1 MANKKNEAKVKFSM
15 ETAEAREQT
24 KKAANEIKILRSELR
39 LSAEEMKTN
48 GTSLEGLQK
57 QYRLLENETKQ
68 YETKLD
74 AINTQIEKATEIYG
88 ENSDEVARLKLN
100 YNNTATT
107 LEKVKQQLA
116 ATEKAMDE
124 QRSSMQQVD
133 DAVQDTR
140 NSYEKLE
147 DTVQEQ
153 RDKLERLQSEYKNA
167 ALEMGST
174 SDEAKDLKEQ
184 IKALSSEIHENESKM
199 NQLDQEAKEASGEM
213 EDLTEATKDA
223 EEGFTVMKGAMG
235 TFLGNAMTKMVDI
248 AKEGVTS
255 IYNLADE
262 TREYRGEMNKL
273 SSAAT
278 SNGYTT
284 EYAKQKYMDLYSVLA
299 DETASN
305 TTVSNFMAMQMSQEN
320 LNTVLHAAT
329 GIWAKYGDSIPLD
342 GLAESINE
350 TANVGTVT
358 GNLADALNWAGINED
373 DFNSKLSLCGNTQER
388 QSLIVNTLE
397 QAYGTLADSYQ
408 ENNKNVMEANRTA
421 AEYNDTMADLGAEIE
436 PVTTAI
442 KKGFTEVVKAGIK
455 MVDADMDEAAEKI
468 GDAFEWIAENMDD
481 VVRIAKGGAAVLGT
495 MFAVNKASQ
504 FISSIRNITSVMG
517 LFKIATTGAAAAT
530 TAQTA
535 AQEGLNLAMLASPAG
550 ILTAALGATALAV
563 YAAVE
568 AHKKQEEELQK
579 EMEQT
584 YGLTDAEKELTN
596 TIDERAESLESSK
609 AAREENAAG
618 IEQEWMYYQ
627 KLSDELKENVDA
639 NGKIKEGYE
648 DRAAVI
654 TGILSS
660 ALGEE
665 ITITDGVID
674 NYKELSNS
682 IDDLIQKKKAE
693 ATLNAY
699 DSSYQDAI
707 KGQTDAFNELAEA
720 KETLAEKSKT
730 ASETEKAH
738 ADALEELNNAINSGA
753 TNDVLYDLIDNEHET
768 AVAAEEAAKAQKKAA
783 DSVDEA
789 EQTWTDYNTTIKNYE
804 GLSEAIISGDNEKIE
819 QSMEKLTTSF
829 ITAENGNRE
838 SLERQVTNYQA
849 QADQLKTA
857 IENKTPGVTQEMLDQ
872 ANSMVEAAKAEL
884 AKLPPEA
891 QALGMQS
898 GASAATGVASQK
910 GEMETAARGVKAAEI
925 LGLSSEDTTTVG
937 ETDGLNYVGGLRS
950 VDTWTPAKQ
959 KADDAKAGLNS
970 GETTSAGK
978 KDGTNYASGLRGVD
992 TRSAGA
998 KKANDAKSGLNSGNT
1013 APVGRKDTLNYIV
1026 GLASVNTQTPASKK
1040 ASEAKKGLASQSTID
1055 TGYNFAAGFANGI
1068 DSYPIT
1074 TKIKGFALGA
1084 LATLKRNLGINSPSK
1099 ETYKFGEFFNQG
1111 FANAVNDTIPET
1123 QEVCKIAAQSYLE
1136 PFKEI
1141 SGTDFSMGMSDHLNR
1156 QLEISANSR
1165 ISQDFSSALEPIQS
1179 GNQNLADRIA
1189 EALKN
1194 QNLTMVLDSR
1204 EIGRIRR

>member
-1 MANKKNEAKVKFSM
+1 MASKKNEAKVKFSM

-124 QRSSMQQVD
+124 QRASMQQVD
-133 DAVQDTR
+133 DAVEDTR

-153 RDKLERLQSEYKNA
+153 RDKLERLQSEYKNT

-199 NQLDQEAKEASGEM
+199 NQLEQEAKEASGEM

-235 TFLGNAMTKMVDI
+235 TFLGNAMTKMVDM

-358 GNLADALNWAGINED
+358 GNLADALNWAGISED

-481 VVRIAKGGAAVLGT
+481 VVRIAKGGAVVLGT

-504 FISSIRNITSVMG
+504 FISSIRNITSAMG
-517 LFKIATTGAAAAT
+517 LFKVATTGAAVAT

-563 YAAVE
+563 YAVVE

-584 YGLTDAEKELTN
+584 YGLTDAEKELAN
-596 TIDERAESLESSK
+596 AIDERADSLESSK
-609 AAREENAAG
+609 VAREENAAG
-618 IEQEWMYYQ
+618 IQQEFLYYE
-627 KLSDELKENVDA
+627 KLSAELQENVDK

-648 DRAAVI
+648 DRAEVI
-654 TGILSS
+654 AGILSS

-682 IDDLIQKKKAE
+682 IDDVIQKKKAE
-693 ATLNAY
+693 ATLSAY

-707 KGQTDAFNELAEA
+707 KGQADAFNELAKA
-720 KETLAEKSKT
+720 KETLAKKNQT

-738 ADALEELNNAINSGA
+738 ADALEALNDAIRTGKPQDA
-753 TNDVLYDLIDNEHET
+753 IIRLAEAEHET
-768 AVAAEEAAKAQKKAA
+768 KLAAEEAAKSQKKAA
-783 DSVDEA
+783 DSVEEA
-789 EQTWTDYNTTIKNYE
+789 EQTWIDYNSTIKNYE
-804 GLSEAIISGDNEKIE
+804 GLSEAIVSGDNAKIE
-819 QSMEKLTTSF
+819 DAMEKLTTSF
-829 ITAENGNRE
+829 ITAENGTRE
-838 SLERQVTNYQA
+838 SLERQVTNYQE
-849 QADQLKTA
+849 QADQLKAA
-857 IENKTPGVTQEMLDQ
+857 IENNTPGVTQEMLDQ

-898 GASAATGVASQK
+898 GASAATGVASKK

-925 LGLSSEDTTTVG
+925 LGLQSGNTSTVG
-937 ETDGLNYVGGLRS
+937 AKDGSNFVGGLRS
-950 VDTWTPAKQ
+950 VDTWTPASQ
-959 KADDAKAGLNS
+959 KAM
-970 GETTSAGK
+970 
-978 KDGTNYASGLRGVD
+978 
-992 TRSAGA
+992 
-998 KKANDAKSGLNSGNT
+998 DAKSGLESVDASG
-1013 APVGRKDTLNYIV
+1013 
-1026 GLASVNTQTPASKK
+1026 S
-1040 ASEAKKGLASQSTID
+1040 
-1055 TGYNFAAGFANGI
+1055 GYNFAAGFANGI
-1068 DSYPIT
+1068 SSYPIGT
-1074 TKIKGFALGA
+1074 SAKKLCF
-1084 LATLKRNLGINSPSK
+1084 R
-1099 ETYKFGEFFNQG
+1099 
-1111 FANAVNDTIPET
+1111 
-1123 QEVCKIAAQSYLE
+1123 C
-1136 PFKEI
+1136 
-1141 SGTDFSMGMSDHLNR
+1141 SG
-1156 QLEISANSR
+1156 
-1165 ISQDFSSALEPIQS
+1165 
-1179 GNQNLADRIA
+1179 GN
-1189 EALKN
+1189 K
-1194 QNLTMVLDSR
+1194 
-1204 EIGRIRR
+1204 

>member
-24 KKAANEIKILRSELR
+24 KKAANEIKVLRSELR

-57 QYRLLENETKQ
+57 QYRLLEDETKQ

-124 QRSSMQQVD
+124 QRASMQQVD
-133 DAVQDTR
+133 DAVEDTR

-147 DTVQEQ
+147 DTVQGQ
-153 RDKLERLQSEYKNA
+153 RDKMERLQSEYKNT

-199 NQLDQEAKEASGEM
+199 NQLEQEAKEASGEM

-235 TFLGNAMTKMVDI
+235 TFLGNAMTKMVDM

-373 DFNSKLSLCGNTQER
+373 DFNSKLSLCGDTQER

-408 ENNKNVMEANRTA
+408 DNNKNVMQANRTI

-442 KKGFTEVVKAGIK
+442 KKGFTEVIKAGIE
-455 MVDADMDEAAEKI
+455 MVDADTDKAAEKI

-481 VVRIAKGGAAVLGT
+481 VVRIAKGGAVVIGT
-495 MFAVNKASQ
+495 MFTINKASQ
-504 FISSIRNITSVMG
+504 FISSIRNITSAMG
-517 LFKIATTGAAAAT
+517 LFKVATTGAAAAT
-530 TAQTA
+530 TAQAA

-563 YAAVE
+563 YAVVE

-584 YGLTDAEKELTN
+584 YGLTDAEKELAN
-596 TIDERAESLESSK
+596 AINERADSLESAK
-609 AAREENAAG
+609 VAREENAAG
-618 IEQEWMYYQ
+618 IQQEFLYYE
-627 KLSDELKENVDA
+627 KLSAELQENVDK

-648 DRAAVI
+648 DRAEVI

-682 IDDLIQKKKAE
+682 VDDLIEKKKAE
-693 ATLNAY
+693 ATLSAY
-699 DSSYQDAI
+699 DSSYQEAI
-707 KGQTDAFNELAEA
+707 KNQSEAFNELAQA

-738 ADALEELNNAINSGA
+738 ADALEELRNAMNSGA
-753 TNDVLYDLIDNEHET
+753 TNDVMYELSDKVHET
-768 AVAAEEAAKAQKKAA
+768 AVAAEEAAKSQKKAA
-783 DSVDEA
+783 DSVEEA
-789 EQTWTDYNTTIKNYE
+789 EQTWTDYNATIKNYE

-819 QSMEKLTTSF
+819 QAMEKLTTSF
-829 ITAENGNRE
+829 ITAENGTRE
-838 SLERQVTNYQA
+838 SLERQVTNYQE
-849 QADQLKTA
+849 QVDQWKAA
-857 IENKTPGVTQEMLDQ
+857 IENNTPGITQEMLDG
-872 ANSMVEAAKAEL
+872 ANRLVEAAKNEL

-898 GASAATGVASQK
+898 GASAATGVASKK

-925 LGLSSEDTTTVG
+925 LGLQSGNTSTVG
-937 ETDGLNYVGGLRS
+937 AKDGSNFVGGLRS
-950 VDTWTPAKQ
+950 VDTWTPASQ
-959 KADDAKAGLNS
+959 KAM
-970 GETTSAGK
+970 
-978 KDGTNYASGLRGVD
+978 
-992 TRSAGA
+992 
-998 KKANDAKSGLNSGNT
+998 DAKSGLESVDASG
-1013 APVGRKDTLNYIV
+1013 
-1026 GLASVNTQTPASKK
+1026 S
-1040 ASEAKKGLASQSTID
+1040 
-1055 TGYNFAAGFANGI
+1055 GYNFAAGFANGI
-1068 DSYPIT
+1068 SSYPIGISA
-1074 TKIKGFALGA
+1074 KNFALGA
-1084 LATLKRNLGINSPSK
+1084 LATTNRTLGVNSPAK
-1099 ETYKFGEFFNQG
+1099 ETYKTGIFYGQG
-1111 FANAVNDTIPET
+1111 FENAVIDYMPKVQKTCE
-1123 QEVCKIAAQSYLE
+1123 IAAQSYLE

-1141 SGTDFSMGMSDHLNR
+1141 SGTEISIGMTEHLNR
-1156 QLEISANSR
+1156 QLEISTNSR
-1165 ISQDFSSALEPIQS
+1165 LSQDFSNVLEPIQNS
-1179 GNQNLADRIA
+1179 NQNLADKIA
-1189 EALKN
+1189 AALKN
-1194 QNLTMVLDSR
+1194 QNMTMVLDSR

>member
-1 MANKKNEAKVKFSM
+1 MASKKNEAKVKFSM

-24 KKAANEIKILRSELR
+24 KKAANEIKMLRSELR

-57 QYRLLENETKQ
+57 QYRLLEDETKQ

-107 LEKVKQQLA
+107 LEKVKQQMSA
-116 ATEKAMDE
+116 AEKAMDE
-124 QRSSMQQVD
+124 QRASMQQVD
-133 DAVQDTR
+133 DAVEDTR

-147 DTVQEQ
+147 DTVQGQ
-153 RDKLERLQSEYKNA
+153 RDKMERLQSEYKNT

-199 NQLDQEAKEASGEM
+199 NQLEQEAKEASGEM

-235 TFLGNAMTKMVDI
+235 TFLGNAMTKMVDM

-373 DFNSKLSLCGNTQER
+373 DFNSKLSLCGDTQER

-408 ENNKNVMEANRTA
+408 DNNKNVMQANRTI

-442 KKGFTEVVKAGIK
+442 KKGFTEVIKAGIE
-455 MVDADMDEAAEKI
+455 MVDADTDKAAEKI

-481 VVRIAKGGAAVLGT
+481 VVRIAKGGAVVIGA
-495 MFAVNKASQ
+495 MFTVNKASQ
-504 FISSIRNITSVMG
+504 FISSIRNITSAMG
-517 LFKIATTGAAAAT
+517 LFKVATTGAAVAT

-563 YAAVE
+563 YAVVE

-584 YGLTDAEKELTN
+584 YGLTDAEKELAN
-596 TIDERAESLESSK
+596 AIDERADSLESSK
-609 AAREENAAG
+609 VAREENAAG
-618 IEQEWMYYQ
+618 IQQEFLYYE
-627 KLSDELKENVDA
+627 KLSAELQENVDK

-648 DRAAVI
+648 DRAEVI

-682 IDDLIQKKKAE
+682 VDDLIEKKKAE
-693 ATLNAY
+693 ATLSAY

-707 KGQTDAFNELAEA
+707 KGQADAFNELAKA
-720 KETLAEKSKT
+720 KETLAKKNQT

-738 ADALEELNNAINSGA
+738 ADALEALNDAIRTGKPQDA
-753 TNDVLYDLIDNEHET
+753 IIRLAEAEHET
-768 AVAAEEAAKAQKKAA
+768 KLAAEEAAKSQKKAA
-783 DSVDEA
+783 DSVEEA
-789 EQTWTDYNTTIKNYE
+789 EQTWTDYNATIKNYE

-819 QSMEKLTTSF
+819 QAMEKLTTSF
-829 ITAENGNRE
+829 ITAENGTRE
-838 SLERQVTNYQA
+838 SLERQVTNYQEI
-849 QADQLKTA
+849 ADQYKTA
-857 IENKTPGVTQEMLDQ
+857 IENNTPGVTQEMLDQ

-898 GASAATGVASQK
+898 GASAATGVASKK

-925 LGLSSEDTTTVG
+925 LGLQSGNTSTVG
-937 ETDGLNYVGGLRS
+937 AKDGSNFVGGLRS
-950 VDTWTPAKQ
+950 VDTWTPASQ
-959 KADDAKAGLNS
+959 KAM
-970 GETTSAGK
+970 
-978 KDGTNYASGLRGVD
+978 
-992 TRSAGA
+992 
-998 KKANDAKSGLNSGNT
+998 DAKSGLESVDASG
-1013 APVGRKDTLNYIV
+1013 
-1026 GLASVNTQTPASKK
+1026 S
-1040 ASEAKKGLASQSTID
+1040 
-1055 TGYNFAAGFANGI
+1055 GYNFAAGFANGI
-1068 DSYPIT
+1068 SSYPIGISA
-1074 TKIKGFALGA
+1074 KNFALGA
-1084 LATLKRNLGINSPSK
+1084 LATTNRTLGVNSPAK
-1099 ETYKFGEFFNQG
+1099 ETYKTGIFYAQG
-1111 FANAVNDTIPET
+1111 FENAVIDYMPKVQKTCE
-1123 QEVCKIAAQSYLE
+1123 IAAQSYLE

-1141 SGTDFSMGMSDHLNR
+1141 SGTEISIGMTEHLNR
-1156 QLEISANSR
+1156 QLEISTNSR
-1165 ISQDFSSALEPIQS
+1165 LSQDFSNVLEPIQNS
-1179 GNQNLADRIA
+1179 NQNLADKIA
-1189 EALKN
+1189 AALKN

>member
-24 KKAANEIKILRSELR
+24 KKAANEIKVLRSELR

-57 QYRLLENETKQ
+57 QYRLLEDETKQ

-124 QRSSMQQVD
+124 QRASMQQVD
-133 DAVQDTR
+133 DAVEDTR

-147 DTVQEQ
+147 DTVQGQ
-153 RDKLERLQSEYKNA
+153 RDKMERLQSEYKNT

-199 NQLDQEAKEASGEM
+199 NQLEQEAKEASGEM

-235 TFLGNAMTKMVDI
+235 TFLGNAMTKMVDM

-373 DFNSKLSLCGNTQER
+373 DFNSKLSLCGDTQER

-408 ENNKNVMEANRTA
+408 DNNKNVMQANRTI

-442 KKGFTEVVKAGIK
+442 KKGFTEVIKAGIE
-455 MVDADMDEAAEKI
+455 MVDADTDKAAEKI

-481 VVRIAKGGAAVLGT
+481 VVRIAKGGAVVIGA
-495 MFAVNKASQ
+495 MFTVNKASQ

-517 LFKIATTGAAAAT
+517 LFKVATTGAAAAT

-563 YAAVE
+563 YAVVE

-579 EMEQT
+579 
-584 YGLTDAEKELTN
+584 
-596 TIDERAESLESSK
+596 
-609 AAREENAAG
+609 
-618 IEQEWMYYQ
+618 
-627 KLSDELKENVDA
+627 
-639 NGKIKEGYE
+639 
-648 DRAAVI
+648 
-654 TGILSS
+654 
-660 ALGEE
+660 
-665 ITITDGVID
+665 
-674 NYKELSNS
+674 
-682 IDDLIQKKKAE
+682 
-693 ATLNAY
+693 
-699 DSSYQDAI
+699 
-707 KGQTDAFNELAEA
+707 
-720 KETLAEKSKT
+720 
-730 ASETEKAH
+730 
-738 ADALEELNNAINSGA
+738 
-753 TNDVLYDLIDNEHET
+753 
-768 AVAAEEAAKAQKKAA
+768 
-783 DSVDEA
+783 
-789 EQTWTDYNTTIKNYE
+789 
-804 GLSEAIISGDNEKIE
+804 
-819 QSMEKLTTSF
+819 
-829 ITAENGNRE
+829 
-838 SLERQVTNYQA
+838 
-849 QADQLKTA
+849 
-857 IENKTPGVTQEMLDQ
+857 
-872 ANSMVEAAKAEL
+872 
-884 AKLPPEA
+884 
-891 QALGMQS
+891 
-898 GASAATGVASQK
+898 
-910 GEMETAARGVKAAEI
+910 
-925 LGLSSEDTTTVG
+925 
-937 ETDGLNYVGGLRS
+937 
-950 VDTWTPAKQ
+950 
-959 KADDAKAGLNS
+959 
-970 GETTSAGK
+970 
-978 KDGTNYASGLRGVD
+978 
-992 TRSAGA
+992 
-998 KKANDAKSGLNSGNT
+998 
-1013 APVGRKDTLNYIV
+1013 
-1026 GLASVNTQTPASKK
+1026 
-1040 ASEAKKGLASQSTID
+1040 
-1055 TGYNFAAGFANGI
+1055 
-1068 DSYPIT
+1068 
-1074 TKIKGFALGA
+1074 
-1084 LATLKRNLGINSPSK
+1084 RN
-1099 ETYKFGEFFNQG
+1099 
-1111 FANAVNDTIPET
+1111 
-1123 QEVCKIAAQSYLE
+1123 
-1136 PFKEI
+1136 
-1141 SGTDFSMGMSDHLNR
+1141 GTDLWIDGC
-1156 QLEISANSR
+1156 
-1165 ISQDFSSALEPIQS
+1165 
-1179 GNQNLADRIA
+1179 
-1189 EALKN
+1189 
-1194 QNLTMVLDSR
+1194 R
-1204 EIGRIRR
+1204 ERTGKCY

>member
-199 NQLDQEAKEASGEM
+199 NQLEQEAKEASGEM
-213 EDLTEATKDA
+213 EDLAEATKNA

-235 TFLGNAMTKMVDI
+235 TFLGNAMTKMVDM

-373 DFNSKLSLCGNTQER
+373 DFNSKLSLCGSTQER

-408 ENNKNVMEANRTA
+408 ENNKNVME
-421 AEYNDTMADLGAEIE
+421 L
-436 PVTTAI
+436 
-442 KKGFTEVVKAGIK
+442 
-455 MVDADMDEAAEKI
+455 I
-468 GDAFEWIAENMDD
+468 G
-481 VVRIAKGGAAVLGT
+481 R
-495 MFAVNKASQ
+495 Q
-504 FISSIRNITSVMG
+504 QSITIPW
-517 LFKIATTGAAAAT
+517 L
-530 TAQTA
+530 
-535 AQEGLNLAMLASPAG
+535 
-550 ILTAALGATALAV
+550 IL
-563 YAAVE
+563 E
-568 AHKKQEEELQK
+568 
-579 EMEQT
+579 
-584 YGLTDAEKELTN
+584 
-596 TIDERAESLESSK
+596 
-609 AAREENAAG
+609 
-618 IEQEWMYYQ
+618 Q
-627 KLSDELKENVDA
+627 KLS
-639 NGKIKEGYE
+639 
-648 DRAAVI
+648 R
-654 TGILSS
+654 S
-660 ALGEE
+660 
-665 ITITDGVID
+665 
-674 NYKELSNS
+674 
-682 IDDLIQKKKAE
+682 
-693 ATLNAY
+693 
-699 DSSYQDAI
+699 
-707 KGQTDAFNELAEA
+707 
-720 KETLAEKSKT
+720 
-730 ASETEKAH
+730 
-738 ADALEELNNAINSGA
+738 
-753 TNDVLYDLIDNEHET
+753 
-768 AVAAEEAAKAQKKAA
+768 
-783 DSVDEA
+783 
-789 EQTWTDYNTTIKNYE
+789 
-804 GLSEAIISGDNEKIE
+804 
-819 QSMEKLTTSF
+819 
-829 ITAENGNRE
+829 
-838 SLERQVTNYQA
+838 
-849 QADQLKTA
+849 QL
-857 IENKTPGVTQEMLDQ
+857 Q
-872 ANSMVEAAKAEL
+872 
-884 AKLPPEA
+884 
-891 QALGMQS
+891 
-898 GASAATGVASQK
+898 
-910 GEMETAARGVKAAEI
+910 
-925 LGLSSEDTTTVG
+925 
-937 ETDGLNYVGGLRS
+937 
-950 VDTWTPAKQ
+950 
-959 KADDAKAGLNS
+959 
-970 GETTSAGK
+970 
-978 KDGTNYASGLRGVD
+978 
-992 TRSAGA
+992 
-998 KKANDAKSGLNSGNT
+998 
-1013 APVGRKDTLNYIV
+1013 
-1026 GLASVNTQTPASKK
+1026 SKK
-1040 ASEAKKGLASQSTID
+1040 ASRKL
-1055 TGYNFAAGFANGI
+1055 
-1068 DSYPIT
+1068 
-1074 TKIKGFALGA
+1074 
-1084 LATLKRNLGINSPSK
+1084 
-1099 ETYKFGEFFNQG
+1099 
-1111 FANAVNDTIPET
+1111 
-1123 QEVCKIAAQSYLE
+1123 
-1136 PFKEI
+1136 
-1141 SGTDFSMGMSDHLNR
+1141 
-1156 QLEISANSR
+1156 
-1165 ISQDFSSALEPIQS
+1165 
-1179 GNQNLADRIA
+1179 
-1189 EALKN
+1189 
-1194 QNLTMVLDSR
+1194 
-1204 EIGRIRR
+1204 

>member
-199 NQLDQEAKEASGEM
+199 NQLEQEAKEASGEM

-504 FISSIRNITSVMG
+504 FISSIQNITSVMG

-609 AAREENAAG
+609 VAREENTAG
-618 IEQEWMYYQ
+618 IQQEFLYYQ
-627 KLSDELKENVDA
+627 QLSDELKENVNA

-682 IDDLIQKKKAE
+682 IDDVIQKKKAE

-699 DSSYQDAI
+699 DSSYQEAI
-707 KGQTDAFNELAEA
+707 KNQSEAFNELAQA
-720 KETLAEKSKT
+720 KETLAEKSKA

-857 IENKTPGVTQEMLDQ
+857 IENNTPGVTQGMLDQ

-898 GASAATGVASQK
+898 GASAATGVASKK

-925 LGLSSEDTTTVG
+925 LGLSSGNTSSVGTT
-937 ETDGLNYVGGLRS
+937 DANNFVGGLRS
-950 VDTWTPAKQ
+950 VDTWTPASQ
-959 KADDAKAGLNS
+959 KAQSAKEGFES
-970 GETTSAGK
+970 VS
-978 KDGTNYASGLRGVD
+978 
-992 TRSAGA
+992 
-998 KKANDAKSGLNSGNT
+998 ANDS
-1013 APVGRKDTLNYIV
+1013 
-1026 GLASVNTQTPASKK
+1026 
-1040 ASEAKKGLASQSTID
+1040 
-1055 TGYNFAAGFANGI
+1055 GYNFAAGFAGGI
-1068 DSYPIT
+1068 SSYPIGT
-1074 TKIKGFALGA
+1074 TARNFGLGA
-1084 LATLKRNLGINSPSK
+1084 LAVLNKTLDEHSPSR
-1099 ETYKFGEFFNQG
+1099 ETYKSGENYGAG
-1111 FANAVNDTIPET
+1111 FENAVIDNMP
-1123 QEVCKIAAQSYLE
+1123 KIQKTCEKAAQSYLE

-1141 SGTDFSMGMSDHLNR
+1141 SGTELSMGMTEHLNR

-1165 ISQDFSSALEPIQS
+1165 ISQDFSSVLEPIQS

-1189 EALKN
+1189 AALKN

>member
-1 MANKKNEAKVKFSM
+1 MASKKNEAKVKFSV

-24 KKAANEIKILRSELR
+24 KKAADEIKMLRSELR

-48 GTSLEGLQK
+48 GTSMERLQK

-68 YETKLD
+68 YEVKLD

-107 LEKVKQQLA
+107 LEKVKQQLS

-124 QRSSMQQVD
+124 QRASMEQVD
-133 DAVQDTR
+133 DAVEDTR
-140 NSYEKLE
+140 NSYEKME
-147 DTVQEQ
+147 DSLQEQ
-153 RDKLERLQSEYKNA
+153 REKLERLQSEYKNT
-167 ALEMGST
+167 ALELGST
-174 SDEAKDLKEQ
+174 SDEAKDLREQ
-184 IKALSSEIHENESKM
+184 MKALSGEIHESESKM
-199 NQLDQEAKEASGEM
+199 NQLEQEAQEASGGM
-213 EDLTEATKDA
+213 EDLTDATKKA

-235 TFLGNAMTKMVDI
+235 TFIGNVMTKMVDM

-278 SNGYTT
+278 SNGYTA
-284 EYAKQKYMDLYSVLA
+284 EYAKQKYIDLYSILA

-373 DFNSKLSLCGNTQER
+373 DFNSKLSLCGDTQER

-408 ENNKNVMEANRTA
+408 ENNKNVMDANRTI

-442 KKGFTEVVKAGIK
+442 KKGCTEVVKAGIE
-455 MVDADMDEAAEKI
+455 MVDADMDTAAEKI
-468 GDAFEWIAENMDD
+468 GDAFEWVAENMDD
-481 VVRIAKGGAAVLGT
+481 VVRIAKGGAVVIGT

-517 LFKIATTGAAAAT
+517 LFKVATTGAAAAT

-550 ILTAALGATALAV
+550 IVTAALGATALAV
-563 YAAVE
+563 YAVVE
-568 AHKKQEEELQK
+568 SYNKKEETLQK
-579 EMEQT
+579 DIEQT
-584 YGLTDAEKELTN
+584 YGMTAAEKELTEAIN
-596 TIDERAESLESSK
+596 ARTDSLEASK
-609 AAREENAAG
+609 VAREENSSG
-618 IEQEWMYYQ
+618 IQQEFSYYQ
-627 KLSDELKENVDA
+627 QLANELKENVDK

-648 DRAAVI
+648 DRAEVI
-654 TGILSS
+654 TGILSN

-665 ITITDGVID
+665 ITITDGVIE
-674 NYKELSNS
+674 NYKELSKS
-682 IDDLIQKKKAE
+682 VDDVIQKKKAE
-693 ATLNAY
+693 ATLSAY

-707 KGQTDAFNELAEA
+707 KGQADAFNELAKA
-720 KETLAEKSKT
+720 KETLAEKNQA
-730 ASETEKAH
+730 ASETEQAH
-738 ADALEELNNAINSGA
+738 AEALEALNEAIKTGKPQDAIIKLA
-753 TNDVLYDLIDNEHET
+753 TAEHET
-768 AVAAEEAAKAQKKAA
+768 KLAAEEAAKSQKKAA
-783 DSVDEA
+783 DSVEEA
-789 EQTWTDYNTTIKNYE
+789 EQTWIDYNSTIKNYE
-804 GLSEAIISGDNEKIE
+804 GLSEAIISGDNAKIE
-819 QSMEKLTTSF
+819 QAMEKLTTSF
-829 ITAENGNRE
+829 VTAENGNRE
-838 SLERQVTNYQA
+838 SLERQVTNYQK
-849 QADQLKTA
+849 QADELKKA
-857 IENKTPGVTQEMLDQ
+857 IESNTPGITQEMLDQ
-872 ANSMVEAAKAEL
+872 ANSMVEVATAKL

-891 QALGMQS
+891 QSLGELS
-898 GASAATGVASQK
+898 GSSAASGVLSKK
-910 GEMETAARGVKAAEI
+910 GEMEAAARSMKAAEI
-925 LGLSSEDTTTVG
+925 LGLGSGDTSAVG
-937 ETDGLNYVGGLRS
+937 VTDGNNYVGGLRS
-950 VDTWTPAKQ
+950 VDTWTPASQ
-959 KADDAKAGLNS
+959 KAQSAKEGFES
-970 GETTSAGK
+970 VS
-978 KDGTNYASGLRGVD
+978 
-992 TRSAGA
+992 
-998 KKANDAKSGLNSGNT
+998 ANDSG
-1013 APVGRKDTLNYIV
+1013 Y
-1026 GLASVNTQTPASKK
+1026 
-1040 ASEAKKGLASQSTID
+1040 
-1055 TGYNFAAGFANGI
+1055 YFAAGFAGGI
-1068 DSYPIT
+1068 NSYPIGT
-1074 TKIKGFALGA
+1074 TARNFGLGV
-1084 LATLKRNLGINSPSK
+1084 LSTVNKTLGINSPST
-1099 ETYKFGEFFNQG
+1099 EAYKSGDFTGQG
-1111 FANAVNDTIPET
+1111 FENAIIDSMPRIQNT
-1123 QEVCKIAAQSYLE
+1123 CRKAAQSYLE

-1141 SGTDFSMGMSDHLNR
+1141 SGTEFSVDMSEHLNQ

-1165 ISQDFSSALEPIQS
+1165 LSQEFSSVFEPIQNS
-1179 GNQNLADRIA
+1179 NQNLAERIA

-1194 QNLTMVLDSR
+1194 QNLTMVLDKR